1 VIMPEDEEQFAI
13 PMNGKKRNI
22 RKNDFL
28 RFAEQCNIS
37 RKSAEKMMANLIQ
50 KKDKFIEMCK
60 ESYLPP
66 HMKDSLIKLI
76 EERIEN
82 LG

>member
-1 VIMPEDEEQFAI
+1 MGNHYWER
-13 PMNGKKRNI
+13 KRQAGI
-22 RKNDFL
+22 NDFL
-28 RFAEQCNIS
+28 KFAEQCNIS

-66 HMKDSLIKLI
+66 HMKDSLIKLM